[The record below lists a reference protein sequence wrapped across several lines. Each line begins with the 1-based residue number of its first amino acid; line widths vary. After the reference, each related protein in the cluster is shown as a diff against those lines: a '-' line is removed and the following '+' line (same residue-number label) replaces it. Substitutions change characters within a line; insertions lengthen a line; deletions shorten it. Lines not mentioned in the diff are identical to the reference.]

1 MRKDFSPA
9 GQGGYTWRAMS
20 QQDPLAGREIIFQF
34 YPVGAYVRVT
44 AMDAASLTEVAIQ
57 GPRGAPEDTLK
68 RNAARRLEFVLKKKG
83 II

>member
-1 MRKDFSPA
+1 MTEP
-9 GQGGYTWRAMS
+9 
-20 QQDPLAGREIIFQF
+20 DPLRGREIIFQF

-57 GPRGAPEDTLK
+57 GPRAAPEDTLK
-68 RNAARRLEFVLKKKG
+68 RNAAKRLEFVLKKKG